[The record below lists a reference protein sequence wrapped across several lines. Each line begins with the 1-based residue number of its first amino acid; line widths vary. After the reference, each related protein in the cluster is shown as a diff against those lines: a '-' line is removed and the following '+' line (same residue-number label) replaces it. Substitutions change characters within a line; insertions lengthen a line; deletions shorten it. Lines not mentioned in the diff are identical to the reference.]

1 MREVID
7 RTSQQWSRLCQEAVN
22 SKSLGSLKQSLSIG
36 NVVEGISHCMG
47 DCTRLL
53 LRYLLNL
60 KKKL

>member
-1 MREVID
+1 MREGID
-7 RTSQQWSRLCQEAVN
+7 RTSQQWSRLCEAVN
-22 SKSLGSLKQSLSIG
+22 SKSLGSLKQNLSIG